1 MITDDLLLD
10 ILYWM
15 EFENEG
21 LLLNEVQDTDPDEW
35 VEYQKFAEML
45 LRCVKNVMEDAY
57 EERPSTNSS
66 EGGI

>member
-66 EGGI
+66 EGGR